1 MPYGL
6 LASDDP
12 SRAVRMVRD
21 VQTSS
26 RPVPWLRSGVRASS
40 KEAAVHEVIHAIVA
54 VASSQLVTLLSFDMG
69 LSLRWGDLRRQVRN
83 PVLWRA
89 LVAAVLGVPLLA
101 IVVAATLP
109 LGPAARGVI
118 VLMAVSPGAP
128 MLMHRA
134 QQSGNLALGV
144 TLALV
149 LTLAALVSVP
159 VEIAVLNRLFP
170 VDLHASSAELLR
182 RLLPKLL
189 LPLVLGFVVRG
200 ARPAVANRMEPF
212 VRRLFQLALLITAVG
227 AVATSFSVVVHMR
240 PWAWLAMLL
249 VTMGAVLL
257 GESVGGREPRDRAT
271 AAYAIVLGNP
281 AIAMTVVA
289 LSYPQLR
296 AVPIIVTY
304 AVMRAVL
311 VLPYAVLSSRRLS
324 VRDRPMGS
332 P

>member
-1 MPYGL
+1 M
-6 LASDDP
+6 
-12 SRAVRMVRD
+12 
-21 VQTSS
+21 
-26 RPVPWLRSGVRASS
+26 
-40 KEAAVHEVIHAIVA
+40 HEIIHAIVA
-54 VASSQLVTLLSFDMG
+54 LAASQLVTLLSFDMG
-69 LSLRWGDLRRQVRN
+69 LSLRWGDLRKEVTN

-101 IVVAATLP
+101 ILVAATLP
-109 LGPAARGVI
+109 LGPPARGVI

-128 MLMHRA
+128 MLMNRA
-134 QQSGNLALGV
+134 KKSGNLALAV

-149 LTLAALVSVP
+149 LTLAAPVSVP

-200 ARPAVANRMEPF
+200 AWPASANGMEPY
-212 VRRLFQLALLITAVG
+212 VRRLFQLALLIAAIG
-227 AVATSFSVVVHMR
+227 ALAASFYVVVHMS

-257 GESVGGREPRDRAT
+257 GETIGGREPRDRAT

-296 AVPIIVTY
+296 AVPVIVTY
-304 AVMRAVL
+304 AVLRAVL

-324 VRDRPMGS
+324 VRDRPMDS

>member
-1 MPYGL
+1 MDEDRARL
-6 LASDDP
+6 L
-12 SRAVRMVRD
+12 
-21 VQTSS
+21 
-26 RPVPWLRSGVRASS
+26 S
-40 KEAAVHEVIHAIVA
+40 KEAAVHGIIHAIA
-54 VASSQLVTLLSFDMG
+54 ALASSQLVTLLSFDMG
-69 LSLRWGDLRRQVRN
+69 LSLRWGDLRKEVRN
-83 PVLWRA
+83 PVLRRT

-101 IVVAATLP
+101 LLVAATLP

-118 VLMAVSPGAP
+118 VLMAISPGAP
-128 MLMHRA
+128 MLMNKA
-134 QQSGNLALGV
+134 KKSGNVTLAV

-170 VDLHASSAELLR
+170 VDLHASAAELLR

-189 LPLVLGFVVRG
+189 LPLVLGFVVRD
-200 ARPAVANRMEPF
+200 AWPAGANRMEPF
-212 VRRLFQLALLITAVG
+212 VRRLFQLALLIAAIG
-227 AVATSFSVVVHMR
+227 AVVTSWYAVVHMS

-257 GESVGGREPRDRAT
+257 GETVGGREPRDRAT

-304 AVMRAVL
+304 AVLRAVL
-311 VLPYAVLSSRRLS
+311 VLPYAVLASRRLS
-324 VRDRPMGS
+324 VRDRPMDS

>member
-1 MPYGL
+1 
-6 LASDDP
+6 
-12 SRAVRMVRD
+12 
-21 VQTSS
+21 
-26 RPVPWLRSGVRASS
+26 
-40 KEAAVHEVIHAIVA
+40 VHGTIQAIVA
-54 VASSQLVTLLSFDMG
+54 LASSQLVTLLSFDMG
-69 LSLRWGDLRRQVRN
+69 LSLPWGDLRREVRN
-83 PVLWRA
+83 PVLWRT

-101 IVVAATLP
+101 ILVAATLP

-118 VLMAVSPGAP
+118 VLMAISPGAP
-128 MLMHRA
+128 MLMNKAHK
-134 QQSGNLALGV
+134 SGNVALAV

-189 LPLVLGFVVRG
+189 LPLALGFFVRG
-200 ARPAVANRMEPF
+200 AWRAGANALEPF
-212 VRRLFQLALLITAVG
+212 VRRLFQLALLVAAIG
-227 AVATSFSVVVHMR
+227 AVATSWNVVVHMN

-257 GESVGGREPRDRAT
+257 GETIGGRKPRDRAT

-289 LSYPQLR
+289 LSYPQLH

-304 AVMRAVL
+304 AILRAVL
-311 VLPYAVLSSRRLS
+311 VLPYAVLSARRLS
-324 VRDRPMGS
+324 VRELEERRRARLPRALGG
-332 P
+332 